1 MSGLWGFYGGPDG
14 NYHNHGHQNPLI
26 PYDGM
31 IYWLKSNCVIAYG
44 PRSGPLRKQP
54 LISREHL
61 APRLAVRNADFLKQR
76 LFEEIQKTLD
86 AGHLQPGYYNAGQMI
101 ARYDHMCAYFQIPA
115 DTFYVLT
122 RALPHVPEA
131 QRQALQAYLQK
142 EFREHPPTQ
151 IAAYGWE
158 GAPRTWAEYP
168 PEAQAMLGK
177 IKDAPVL
184 GGRWMWPF
192 PPHNFYALWK
202 YAEAGL
208 GDAGQLLQAARGRLE
223 VPPRIP
229 EEMLLQN
236 VWQLNM
242 YIAGYHGYLGLQKLA
257 GQAPDRNVSG
267 QLQRLEKL
275 WAQKVKIRS
284 PWCDASGQRTRDYHK
299 QRINIARCFIWMT
312 PELGDYLRRNA
323 LQKIKQGVEHLN
335 DVAP

>member
-1 MSGLWGFYGGPDG
+1 MRD
-14 NYHNHGHQNPLI
+14 
-26 PYDGM
+26 
-31 IYWLKSNCVIAYG
+31 
-44 PRSGPLRKQP
+44 
-54 LISREHL
+54 
-61 APRLAVRNADFLKQR
+61 
-76 LFEEIQKTLD
+76 
-86 AGHLQPGYYNAGQMI
+86 
-101 ARYDHMCAYFQIPA
+101 FQIPA

-122 RALPHVPEA
+122 RALPHLPEA
-131 QRQALQAYLQK
+131 QRQALQTYLQK
-142 EFREHPPTQ
+142 EFRDHPPTR

-158 GAPRTWAEYP
+158 GTPRTWADYP
-168 PEAQAMLGK
+168 PEAQSMLGK

-192 PPHNFYALWK
+192 PPHSFYALWK
-202 YAEAGL
+202 YADAGL
-208 GDAGQLLQAARGRLE
+208 GDAGQLLEAARGRLE

-229 EEMLLQN
+229 EELLLQH

-257 GQAPDRNVSG
+257 GQTPDRNVSG

-275 WAQKVKIRS
+275 WAQKVEIKS

-323 LQKIKQGVEHLN
+323 LEKIKQGVEHLN
-335 DVAP
+335 DVAPYWFNAAFEGTMGEGNLQHLYDAHALFQAKALVLKQPREELDKYLDVPAFARGNLFYLLNLIETIEADAKEGP